1 MSSTM
6 SQVRDRSLLELERT
20 LDGDG
25 FKRQAA
31 TPAAN
36 VTPSDRAPLSFEF
49 TGKAGEYFKIWI
61 VNVCLT
67 ILTLGIYSAWA
78 KVRTTRYFYGNTWLD
93 GSSFDYL
100 AKPMAILRG
109 RVIAFVVLA
118 VYAIVVNLLP
128 PAEPIF
134 WVMFICALP
143 WLVVKALS
151 FRARNTAYRNVR
163 FDFRGGLREAT
174 LVYIGFMA
182 FLTFLTAGLAF
193 PYFVYR
199 QSRFAVMNS
208 AYGQTGFGF
217 DAKAGRFFWVYA
229 KAMGGAILG
238 IIGLFAVFYF
248 AQQGMAWLGIDPKN
262 ASADP
267 RSHAIVAA
275 MVLIITIPLNLWF
288 FFLGV
293 YVRTAIANLVWSHA
307 SVGKHRLRSDLQVGK
322 MLAIYL
328 SNAFAII
335 FSLGLA
341 IPWAKVRLARYR
353 VQNMSL
359 YPAGDLDDF
368 IARERAEVGAAGEGI
383 SEAFDVDLGL

>member
-6 SQVRDRSLLELERT
+6 SQVRDRSLLERT

-25 FKRQAA
+25 FKRRAA
-31 TPAAN
+31 KP
-36 VTPSDRAPLSFEF
+36 VMSEKPSDRAPLSFEF

-67 ILTLGIYSAWA
+67 ILTLGVYSAWA
-78 KVRTTRYFYGNTWLD
+78 KVRTTKYFYGNTWLD
-93 GSSFDYL
+93 DSSFDYL
-100 AKPMAILRG
+100 AKPIAILKG
-109 RVIAFVVLA
+109 RVIAFVILA
-118 VYAIVVNLLP
+118 AYALVVNLFP
-128 PAEPIF
+128 PGEPIF
-134 WVMFICALP
+134 WVMFLFALP

-174 LVYIGFMA
+174 LVYIGFMV

-199 QSRFAVMNS
+199 QSRFAVLNS

-217 DAKAGRFFWVYA
+217 DATAGRFFSVYA

-238 IIGLFAVFYF
+238 IIGLFAVFYL
-248 AQQGMAWLGIDPKN
+248 AQQGIVSLGIDPKS

-267 RSHAIVAA
+267 KSQTIVAA
-275 MVLIITIPLNLWF
+275 TVLIITIPLYLWF

-293 YVRTAIANLVWSHA
+293 YVRTAIVNLVWNHA
-307 SVGKHRLRSDLQVGK
+307 SVGKHRLRSDLRVGK
-322 MLAIYL
+322 MLSIYL
-328 SNAFAII
+328 TNAFAII

-353 VQNMSL
+353 VQTMSL
-359 YPAGDLDDF
+359 YPASDLDDF
-368 IARERAEVGAAGEGI
+368 VASASAEVGAAGEGI